1 MPRLAIIIVSYQV
14 REPLQRCLAA
24 LQKAT
29 EGLDVAIHVVDNASS
44 DGTGP
49 MVRDQ
54 FPTVDF
60 VPLPDNIGYGRAN
73 NLAIRKS
80 QAPYVLL
87 LNPDTEVP
95 PGALEPL
102 LAILETDPRLG
113 GLTARVLLEDGRL
126 DAACRR
132 NFPRPRDLLYKQLG
146 LPRLFPWSGEFNHYN
161 LGNVPEDQAVDVECV
176 MGAFFLVKRDV
187 LTQVGLFDDQFFLYG
202 EDLDLCRRIGQAG
215 WRIRYEPSVSIR
227 HIKGAS
233 ASKNPQV
240 AIREFHR
247 SWQILYDKHWAPT
260 APDWQKKLVRWAI
273 ATHERYCWW
282 RWKRQGGTGKPL

>member
-1 MPRLAIIIVSYQV
+1 MPRLTIVIVSYQV
-14 REPLQRCLAA
+14 RDALARCLTSLRSAIRD
-24 LQKAT
+24 
-29 EGLDVAIHVVDNASS
+29 LDAEVVVIDNASS

-49 MVRDQ
+49 LVRDQ
-54 FPTVDF
+54 FPDVQYL
-60 VPLPDNIGYGRAN
+60 PLPDNIGYGRAN

-80 QAPYVLL
+80 QAPYILL

-95 PGALEPL
+95 PGTLEPL
-102 LAILETDPRLG
+102 LAKLEADPRLG
-113 GLTARVLLEDGRL
+113 GVTAKVLLETGRL

-132 NFPRPRDLLYKQLG
+132 NFPRPRDLLYKQFL
-146 LPRLFPWSGEFNHYN
+146 LHKLFPWSVEFNHYN
-161 LGNVPEDQAVDVECV
+161 LGHVPADQAVDVECV

-215 WRIRYEPSVSIR
+215 WRLRYEPSVSIR
-227 HIKGAS
+227 HSKGAS

-260 APDWQKKLVRWAI
+260 APPWQQKLARWAI
-273 ATHERYCWW
+273 AAHEKWCWW
-282 RWKRQGGTGKPL
+282 RWQRRGGTGKPL

>member
-1 MPRLAIIIVSYQV
+1 MPRLSLIIVSYQV
-14 REPLQRCLAA
+14 RDALKRCLAS
-24 LQKAT
+24 LQEAT
-29 EGLDVAIHVVDNASS
+29 RGLDAEIIVVDNASS

-49 MVRDQ
+49 MVRDDFPAVQ
-54 FPTVDF
+54 FI
-60 VPLPDNIGYGRAN
+60 PLPDNIGYGRAN

-80 QAPYVLL
+80 QAAYVLL

-95 PGALEPL
+95 PGTIEPL
-102 LAILETDPRLG
+102 LAVLEADPRLG
-113 GLTARVLLEDGRL
+113 GVTAKVLLEDGKL

-132 NFPRPRDLLYKQLG
+132 NFPRPRDLLYKQFG
-146 LPRLFPWSGEFNHYN
+146 LHRLFPWSVEFNHYN
-161 LGNVPEDQAVDVECV
+161 LGYLPDDQTVDVECV

-260 APDWQKKLVRWAI
+260 APDWQKKLVRWGI
-273 ATHERYCWW
+273 AAHERWCWR
-282 RWKRQGGTGKPL
+282 RWQRQGGTGKPL